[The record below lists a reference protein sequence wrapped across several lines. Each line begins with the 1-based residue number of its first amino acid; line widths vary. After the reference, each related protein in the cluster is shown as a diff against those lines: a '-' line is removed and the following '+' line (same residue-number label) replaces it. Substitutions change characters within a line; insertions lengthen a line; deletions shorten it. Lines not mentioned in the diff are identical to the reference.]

1 MQWGWSS
8 PKSPKRLM
16 TPAAPAQRAGV
27 FYEFPKKPDPAFCL
41 LRLLALEKLE
51 LDRVDEA
58 PIRRGAIAPDA

>member
-1 MQWGWSS
+1 
-8 PKSPKRLM
+8 M